1 MRIFSKT
8 GWNRILFISKFI
20 LAGITSLMMSACLA
34 KQHTIAP
41 KSAPEWVNKG
51 GGWITTQNTG
61 KRIFA
66 GVGFVSGISDRSLAV
81 EAADNHARSE
91 IAKIFGVFTTT
102 VFKDYQ
108 DSSGKKDVARSQ
120 TTVSEAS
127 LLGVLITERWIDPDT
142 NTYYSLAQLD
152 LNWVLEN
159 LGGMRMDP
167 ELKDFVRQKALSQ
180 FDSPPK

>member
-1 MRIFSKT
+1 MRTLKKSDRNFSY
-8 GWNRILFISKFI
+8 KFI
-20 LAGITSLMMSACLA
+20 MLAIASLMMSGCAA

-51 GGWITTQNTG
+51 GGWITTQNAG

-66 GVGFVSGISDRSLAV
+66 
-81 EAADNHARSE
+81 
-91 IAKIFGVFTTT
+91 VFTTT
-102 VFKDYQ
+102 IFKEYQ
-108 DSSGKKDVARSQ
+108 DSSGKKDIARSQ

-159 LGGMRMDP
+159 LGGMQIAP
-167 ELKDFVRQKALSQ
+167 ELKDFVRQKAFSQ
-180 FDSPPK
+180 FDTSSK

>member
-1 MRIFSKT
+1 MRTLKKSDRNFSY
-8 GWNRILFISKFI
+8 KFI
-20 LAGITSLMMSACLA
+20 MLAIASLMMSGCAA

-51 GGWITTQNTG
+51 GGWITTQNAG

-66 GVGFVSGISDRSLAV
+66 GVGFVSAISDRSLAV
-81 EAADNHARSE
+81 EAADNHARAE

-102 VFKDYQ
+102 IFKEYQ
-108 DSSGKKDVARSQ
+108 DSSGKKDIARSQ

-159 LGGMRMDP
+159 LGGMQIAP
-167 ELKDFVRQKALSQ
+167 ELKDFVRQKAFSQ
-180 FDSPPK
+180 FDTSSK